1 MKIYYWSPCLSKVG
15 TYKSTINSAIS
26 MAKYSKKKNIKVIN
40 SCGEWNDKKIFFSEN
55 NVDVINFGFNYFEF
69 LPKLGFF
76 GSRLSY
82 LIIFCTSFIPLF
94 KILIKDKPD
103 YLIIHLITSLP
114 LIINFF
120 FRNKTKIILRIS
132 GYPKLNFIRK
142 LLWKITGKKIFK
154 ITCPSI
160 GLKNQLLNLDILPK
174 DKISFLADPIIHVK
188 SFKDKI
194 STYDKTISL
203 LKEKKYFISV
213 GRLTR
218 QKNYEY
224 LIKEF
229 KKFLI
234 HNDKYELLIFGEGEE
249 RKKLKKLIK
258 KDNLE
263 NKIKLMGYCNNVF
276 QYMRYAQ
283 AFILSSL
290 WEDPGFVLI
299 EAAMCNLFII
309 SSNCKNGPEEI
320 LKYGEG
326 GFLYQCNKNEELKKK
341 LEEFL
346 KLGIQ
351 KNKMKLITKKI
362 ASNYTLFR
370 HHISFEKILN

>member
-1 MKIYYWSPCLSKVG
+1 M
-15 TYKSTINSAIS
+15 IS
-26 MAKYSKKKNIKVIN
+26 LA
-40 SCGEWNDKKIFFSEN
+40 
-55 NVDVINFGFNYFEF
+55 
-69 LPKLGFF
+69 LG
-76 GSRLSY
+76 LSY
-82 LIIFCTSFIPLF
+82 PFHDVFYVNGGMGTLFDGLLKDIEFIKNLPLF
-94 KILIKDKPD
+94 KE
-103 YLIIHLITSLP
+103 Y
-114 LIINFF
+114 
-120 FRNKTKIILRIS
+120 RN
-132 GYPKLNFIRK
+132 
-142 LLWKITGKKIFK
+142 
-154 ITCPSI
+154 
-160 GLKNQLLNLDILPK
+160 ILPN

-194 STYDKTISL
+194 STYDKTIPL
-203 LKEKKYFISV
+203 LKEKKYFMSV

-229 KKFLI
+229 KQFLI

-258 KDNLE
+258 KNNLE

-346 KLGIQ
+346 KLGMQ

-370 HHISFEKILN
+370 HHIAFEKILN